1 MRIFST
7 LLISF
12 LPLLINSQNVENRER
27 LRYPLKITVFGALEK
42 QGYQEYADFGWAAYA
57 IIDKYGPSRNYGIN
71 LQLTKP
77 IRNFLQ
83 FDFGVGL
90 SKTDHLFS
98 YSLMTSSHSD
108 FYGFVKENNHGYYLE
123 SPLNLYYH
131 KKNSKRF
138 YISPGIGITPR
149 ILLFKQSSLTA
160 INSNY
165 EDIISP
171 GSDFRLFVP
180 KVSLD
185 LALGFKIN
193 KGYSILTD
201 FFVTNNSKYYKEEIS
216 NIFFRDL
223 SFGLKLALERQ

>member
-1 MRIFST
+1 M
-7 LLISF
+7 
-12 LPLLINSQNVENRER
+12 E
-27 LRYPLKITVFGALEK
+27 G
-42 QGYQEYADFGWAAYA
+42 
-57 IIDKYGPSRNYGIN
+57 
-71 LQLTKP
+71 
-77 IRNFLQ
+77 
-83 FDFGVGL
+83 
-90 SKTDHLFS
+90 
-98 YSLMTSSHSD
+98 
-108 FYGFVKENNHGYYLE
+108 
-123 SPLNLYYH
+123 PLNLYYH
-131 KKNSKRF
+131 KKNYKRF

-149 ILLFKQSSLTA
+149 ILLFKQSSLTV

-223 SFGLKLALERQ
+223 SFGLKLALQKQ

>member
-27 LRYPLKITVFGALEK
+27 LRPPLKITVFGTIEK
-42 QGYQEYADFGWAAYA
+42 QGYLEYADFGWASYA
-57 IIDKYGPSRNYGIN
+57 IIDKYGTSHNYGIN

-77 IRNFLQ
+77 IWIFFQ

-90 SKTDHLFS
+90 SKTDHIFS
-98 YSLMTSSHSD
+98 YSLLTSSHSD
-108 FYGFVKENNHGYYLE
+108 YIGFAKEKNHGYYLE
-123 SPLNLYYH
+123 SPFNIYYH

-165 EDIISP
+165 EDLVSP
-171 GSDFRLFVP
+171 GSNFRLFVP

-193 KGYSILTD
+193 EDYSILTD

-223 SFGLKLALERQ
+223 SFGLKLALQRQ

>member
-1 MRIFST
+1 MRIFAT

-27 LRYPLKITVFGALEK
+27 LRYPLKITVFGILEK
-42 QGYQEYADFGWAAYA
+42 QGYQEYADFGWASNV
-57 IIDKYGPSRNYGIN
+57 IIDKYGPSHNYGIN
-71 LQLTKP
+71 MQLTKP
-77 IRNFLQ
+77 ILDFLQ

-98 YSLMTSSHSD
+98 YSLLTSSHSD
-108 FYGFVKENNHGYYLE
+108 FLGFAKEKNHGYYLE
-123 SPLNLYYH
+123 GPLNIYYH

-138 YISPGIGITPR
+138 YFSPGIGITPR

-165 EDIISP
+165 EDLVSP

-185 LALGFKIN
+185 MALGFKIN
-193 KGYSILTD
+193 EDYSILTD
-201 FFVTNNSKYYKEEIS
+201 FFITNNSKYYKEEIS

-223 SFGLKLALERQ
+223 SFGLKLALQKQ